1 MNVLVTG
8 GAGFIGNN
16 LIRRLLRES
25 PPSASGDP
33 VNILNL
39 DALTYAANMPAQAD
53 LNKDPRYQLAKI
65 DLRDA
70 DSVHSTFEEFQPNWV
85 IHLAAE
91 SHVDRSINDPG
102 TFIQTNIVG
111 SFNLLQAARA
121 HYESLAGDARST
133 FRLLHVSTDEVYGSL
148 ADHGKFAETTA
159 YDPHSPYAASK
170 AAADHLSQA
179 WHVTYGLPVLSAHA
193 SNNFGPFQHSEKLIP
208 TVILNALSG
217 KEIPIYGDGQNTRDW
232 LYVEDCV
239 EALCVLVARGRVG
252 ESYNVGASNEWT
264 NIELARQICK
274 ALDTEHP
281 HPDGTSYTK
290 QIKFV
295 ADRLG
300 HDFRYAI
307 DASKLHRELG
317 WEPRYDFDAALR
329 ETVRWYLR
337 SFQAER

>member
-1 MNVLVTG
+1 MNILVTG

-25 PPSASGDP
+25 PSAAKEDP

-39 DALTYAANMPAQAD
+39 DALTYAANLPAQAD
-53 LNKDPRYQLAKI
+53 LKKDPRYQLAKI

-70 DSVHSTFEEFQPNWV
+70 DTVHSTFETFQPDCV

-102 TFIQTNIVG
+102 TFIQTNVVG

-121 HYESLAGDARST
+121 HYESLSDDARST

-148 ADHGKFAETTA
+148 PDHGKFAETTA

-170 AAADHLSQA
+170 AAADHLSKA
-179 WHVTYGLPVLSAHA
+179 WHVTYGLPILTAHA
-193 SNNFGPFQHSEKLIP
+193 SNNFGPFQHTEKLIP

-217 KEIPIYGDGQNTRDW
+217 KDIPIYGDGRNTRDW
-232 LYVEDCV
+232 LYVEDCAD
-239 EALCVLVARGRVG
+239 ALSLLADRGQIG
-252 ESYNVGASNEWT
+252 ESYNVGASNERT

-274 ALDTEHP
+274 VLDDEHP
-281 HPDGTSYTK
+281 HPDGSSYAE

-295 ADRLG
+295 ADRRG
-300 HDFRYAI
+300 HDFRYAV
-307 DASKLHRELG
+307 DASKIRRDLG
-317 WEPRYDFDAALR
+317 WEPRFDFDNALR
-329 ETVRWYLR
+329 ETVRWYIE
-337 SFQAER
+337 SFCTEK